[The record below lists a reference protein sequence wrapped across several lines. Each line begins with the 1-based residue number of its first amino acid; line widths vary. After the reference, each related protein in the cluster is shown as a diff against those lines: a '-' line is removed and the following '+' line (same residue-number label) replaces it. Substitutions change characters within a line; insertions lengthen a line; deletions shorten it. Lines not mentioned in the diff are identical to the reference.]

1 MNPVHS
7 RNRLIRAIDLLQ
19 LESDAHQSELLRLRH
34 QIGSQT
40 RPDLVGSLLRH
51 SRVVDTLE
59 RHQRELHELLD
70 HPPRLGGAAPQRVVA
85 GPARDLDRP
94 PGVGVVAA

>member
-1 MNPVHS
+1 MNPLHS
-7 RNRLIRAIDLLQ
+7 RNRLIKAIDLLQ
-19 LESDAHQSELLRLRH
+19 LESDAHQSELQRLQR
-34 QIGSQT
+34 QIGSQA
-40 RPDLVGSLLRH
+40 RPDLVGPLLHH
-51 SRVVDTLE
+51 SRAIDTLE
-59 RHQRELHELLD
+59 RHLRDLHELLD

>member
-1 MNPVHS
+1 MNPLHS
-7 RNRLIRAIDLLQ
+7 RNRLIKAIDLLQ
-19 LESDAHQSELLRLRH
+19 LESDAHQSELLRLQR
-34 QIGSQT
+34 QIDSLP
-40 RPDLVGSLLRH
+40 RPDLVGPLLRH
-51 SRVVDTLE
+51 SRVIDTLE

-70 HPPRLGGAAPQRVVA
+70 HPPRLGSATPQRVVA